1 MKITER
7 LALSEV
13 EPGMALVDPLLDEIG
28 RVLLPSGCT
37 LSASILADLR
47 RRRIGELTIVR
58 VVDEEVAAQA
68 AHDEYMVSNLTS
80 LFRKAGSGPASRQLY
95 QSILAFKKEQSR

>member
-1 MKITER
+1 MKITQR
-7 LALSEV
+7 LVLSEL

-28 RVLLPSGCT
+28 RALLPSGCT
-37 LSASILADLR
+37 LSESILVDLR
-47 RRRIGELTIVR
+47 RRRIGELTIAG

-68 AHDEYMVSNLTS
+68 ARHECIAKSLAS

-95 QSILAFKKEQSR
+95 QSILTFQLEQSR

>member
-7 LALSEV
+7 LALSDL

-28 RVLLPSGCT
+28 GVLLPRGCT
-37 LSASILADLR
+37 LSESILDDLR
-47 RRRIGELTIVR
+47 RRRIGELTIAR
-58 VVDEEVAAQA
+58 VVDEELAAQA
-68 AHDEYMVSNLTS
+68 VRHESIVKSLDC

-95 QSILAFKKEQSR
+95 QSILAFQMEQAQ